1 MTNNPMLIIAVL
13 LLLKNRAS
21 LTTSLPHTLNS
32 LQLESFIDNVHSAIH
47 MLEKM
52 SQLGQM
58 DLTSVLPDM
67 KKMLEVVEKIPL

>member
-1 MTNNPMLIIAVL
+1 MANNPILIIAVL
-13 LLLKNRAS
+13 LFLKNRAS
-21 LTTSLPHTLNS
+21 FTSSLPHTLNS
-32 LQLESFIDNVHSAIH
+32 LQLESLIDNVHSAIH

-52 SQLGQM
+52 NQLGQM